1 MLTIFFKIERRL
13 TLRISHLEYYIM
25 NDEIPHSYLL
35 INNGIIII
43 SWTWGGLGWTS
54 KDLCNERVHFSATV
68 HGVPGPL
75 SGQRPSRWFTPPTS
89 SPSTW
94 YGGPLLTRPGLSS
107 SALFFFFFFLIQAV
121 VGLFVF
127 VTEWDRAGYPD
138 LAWLDVTLA
147 RLISV
152 GWIISLRRSAPC
164 LWLCF
169 PYRPFV
175 RIFS

>member
-35 INNGIIII
+35 NNNGIIII

-75 SGQRPSRWFTPPTS
+75 SWPAPVQVIHAADFISVDVVWRAVAD
-89 SPSTW
+89 STW
-94 YGGPLLTRPGLSS
+94 PVLV
-107 SALFFFFFFLIQAV
+107 SAVFFSLIQAV

>member
-1 MLTIFFKIERRL
+1 MYYIFVYPDIKVYNLRVLTIFLKIERRL

-35 INNGIIII
+35 NNNGIIII
-43 SWTWGGLGWTS
+43 PWTWGGLGWTS

-68 HGVPGPL
+68 RGVPGPL

-107 SALFFFFFFLIQAV
+107 SALSFFFPYSGGCWPFRLCYGMRQGRLSWFS
-121 VGLFVF
+121 
-127 VTEWDRAGYPD
+127 VTWRD
-138 LAWLDVTLA
+138 
-147 RLISV
+147 IS
-152 GWIISLRRSAPC
+152 SSYLRR
-164 LWLCF
+164 
-169 PYRPFV
+169 V
-175 RIFS
+175 DH